1 MSTDAA
7 DHTSSATTGTGL
19 RSPLATDEGAQIGAV
34 ALVGI
39 LIVHTALWIG
49 LARSLPGGDF
59 MAYPDLG
66 SAPSPWFRE
75 VVIPLTVVLAF
86 QIAVVIRLGWWRS
99 VWREPSRSRRR
110 WLWIPAAAMLASGL
124 VARLAGGAVPGAAG
138 YLVGVTIAMLMVGL
152 TEELTFRG
160 IAIVGARRLLRT
172 ETAVAVATGV
182 AFGLFH
188 LPNVLLGSTLGPTLV
203 QVVLT
208 GVIGTA
214 LYGLRRVTGLLWPCV
229 VLHAVY
235 DWLVITPGY

>member
-1 MSTDAA
+1 MSTDA
-7 DHTSSATTGTGL
+7 DEHPGSATTGTEQ
-19 RSPLATDEGAQIGAV
+19 RSSLAIDEGAQIGAA

-39 LIVHTALWIG
+39 VVVHAVLWIG

-110 WLWIPAAAMLASGL
+110 WLWIPAAAMLAVGL
-124 VARLAGGAVPGAAG
+124 AARLAGGTIPDATD
-138 YLVGVTIAMLMVGL
+138 YLVGVTIAMAMVGL

-188 LPNVLLGSTLGPTLV
+188 LPNVLLGSTLGATLI

-208 GVIGTA
+208 GVTGTA
-214 LYGLRRVTGLLWPCV
+214 LYALRRATGLLWPCV